1 MARPVWTGVIS
12 FGLVSVPVA
21 LYSATREHDVS
32 FHQFEKGT
40 SDRIRYHRVN
50 ERTGKEVD
58 YEDIVRGADIGG
70 DQYVM
75 LDPEELEAIA
85 PGRSRSLEIHTFV
98 DLDEVDPIYYQK
110 SYYLAP
116 GSEETGKTYALL
128 RDAMANAN
136 RAAIGTL
143 VMRNKEY
150 LAAIRPQDDVLVLET
165 MFFADE
171 VRDPHK
177 ELDELPGDVR
187 LRAQELKMARQL
199 IDSMSGPW
207 TPEDHRDTYTDRVN
221 ELIEAKKEGAEVTL
235 AEQAPD
241 ATKAS
246 DLMEV
251 LRRSVEA
258 AKQRRGAGTK
268 AKKAATAKTST
279 TAKKQ
284 SSAAKKSTAHKA
296 TAKKSAAK
304 KATAKKATGEKAT
317 AKKATAKKSVA
328 KQSTAKKATT
338 AKKAAKSGSKA
349 RKSTAARKAA

>member
-21 LYSATREHDVS
+21 LYPATREHDVS

-40 SDRIRYHRVN
+40 SDRIRYRRVN

-58 YEDIVRGADIGG
+58 YEDIVRGADVGG
-70 DQYVM
+70 GQYVM
-75 LDPEELEAIA
+75 LVPEELEAIA

-98 DLDEVDPIYYQK
+98 DIDEIDPIYYQK
-110 SYYLAP
+110 SYFLAP
-116 GSEETGKTYALL
+116 GSEETAKTYALL
-128 RDAMANAN
+128 RDSMANAN

-177 ELDELPGDVR
+177 EIDELPGDVR
-187 LRAQELKMARQL
+187 LRSQELKMARQL

-207 TPEDHRDTYTDRVN
+207 KPEDHRDTYTDRVN
-221 ELIEAKKEGAEVTL
+221 ELIEAKGQGAEVTL

-241 ATKAS
+241 ATKAT

-258 AKQRRGAGTK
+258 AKGRRG
-268 AKKAATAKTST
+268 AATAKKAPTAKKAT
-279 TAKKQ
+279 TAKKR
-284 SSAAKKSTAHKA
+284 SSAAKKSAAQKSAAPKT
-296 TAKKSAAK
+296 TAKKSAARK
-304 KATAKKATGEKAT
+304 STGDK
-317 AKKATAKKSVA
+317 
-328 KQSTAKKATT
+328 STAKKTT

-349 RKSTAARKAA
+349 RKSTARQKAA